1 MCIYGRR
8 EKPFHPPL
16 HSEPWQGLMMS
27 GHGDFHVGLIEV
39 LANPGATRGT
49 TLAEK
54 VPIIILCPNQKRQPL
69 HETYVRMN
77 ARHAHWSLW
86 MDGWMNN
93 RLLLVLGF
101 VLSASD

>member
-1 MCIYGRR
+1 MGA
-8 EKPFHPPL
+8 EKKPFHPPL
-16 HSEPWQGLMMS
+16 HSEPWQGLMMF
-27 GHGDFHVGLIEV
+27 GRGGFHVGLNEV
-39 LANPGATRGT
+39 PANPYATRGT

-69 HETYVRMN
+69 YVRMK
-77 ARHAHWSLW
+77 ASTHIGG